1 MIIDLL
7 EVSMPFFYGFD
18 WTYLVLVLPCALI
31 ALWAS
36 ANVKSTFRRY
46 SNQFSSRYITGAMA
60 ARRVLDANGLHSVLV
75 EHVSGD
81 LTDHYDPK
89 INVIRLSDSVYNS
102 TSTAAIGVACH
113 EAGHALQYAENYAPI
128 KLRSAIIPI
137 TNIGS
142 KLAMPL
148 ILLGLLLSFAES
160 YSYFFV
166 YLGIACFGLSLVFQL
181 ITLPVEFNASR
192 RAMRAIQDTGL
203 LTEDEQTGARKTLNA
218 AALTY
223 LAATAVSL
231 AQLLR
236 LILAFGGRGRRR
248 RN

>member
-1 MIIDLL
+1 
-7 EVSMPFFYGFD
+7 MPYYYGFD
-18 WTYLVLVLPCALI
+18 STYLLLVLPCVILS
-31 ALWAS
+31 LWAS
-36 ANVKSTFRRY
+36 ANVKSTFNRY
-46 SNQFSSRYITGAMA
+46 AQQRSSRGITGAQA
-60 ARRVLDANGLHSVLV
+60 AQRVLHAHGVHGVRIEQV
-75 EHVSGD
+75 GGE

-89 INVIRLSDSVYNS
+89 ANVIRLSDGVYNS

-113 EAGHALQYAENYAPI
+113 EAGHAVQYAKNYGPI
-128 KLRSAIIPI
+128 HLRAAIIPA

-142 KLAMPL
+142 RLAMPL
-148 ILLGLLLSFAES
+148 ILLGLVLSFLGSA
-160 YSYFFV
+160 SYFFV

-192 RAMRAIQDTGL
+192 RAMEAISDSGI
-203 LTEDEQTGARKTLNA
+203 LTQEEQKGARKTLTA

-223 LAATAVSL
+223 VAATALAL

-236 LILAFGGRGRRR
+236 LISIFGKRS